1 MRKTNMEKP
10 TKSKRETA
18 EALLAK
24 DGSAE
29 IKQAE
34 IVRGASRMRTPTSL
48 RLSAPLLEAI
58 DRLAALEHRK
68 RGNMIQHILW
78 EYVHRTAS
86 DVRTTLTKKQ
96 AS

>member
-1 MRKTNMEKP
+1 MNMATH
-10 TKSKRETA
+10 TKSKREAA

-24 DGSAE
+24 DWSE
-29 IKQAE
+29 NIEKAE
-34 IVRGASRMRTPTSL
+34 IVRGSPRMSPPTSI

-78 EYVHRTAS
+78 EYVHRNAA
-86 DVRTTLTKKQ
+86 DVRTTLTKKH